1 MVVAMLSSSLLSSLM
16 SQILL
21 RWDKYLFAKHPTT
34 HQMIKILIL
43 EVILLQKPSFSIKAL
58 VCNERSP

>member
-1 MVVAMLSSSLLSSLM
+1 MLSNSLLSSLM

-21 RWDKYLFAKHPTT
+21 KWDKCLFTKHPAT
-34 HQMIKILIL
+34 HQMIKMLVL
-43 EVILLQKPSFSIKAL
+43 EVILLQKPSFNIKAL